1 MAFDKLKPVKMNV
14 RIVELVIAVCV
25 VIISLASLFV
35 ALYQGRV
42 MQKTLEA
49 SVWPALQVT
58 TGNYDPDRDLVEI
71 TFEMSNGGMGPAEV
85 KSATIIYNDQIYDLK
100 NAGNLGRL
108 IVECCVPGE
117 NPEEKLATW
126 RAINQGNIRMTT
138 EGVVK
143 RIFAPAEAIEMINF
157 SVPTQDTYFTED
169 FRDEARFEDAL
180 TLWNTLNEERW
191 NMSFSACYCSVF
203 DQCWQADLTQAERQ
217 RVRHCPTAE
226 PR

>member
-1 MAFDKLKPVKMNV
+1 MAFKKLKPVKVNV
-14 RIVELVIAVCV
+14 RSVELVIAVCV
-25 VIISLASLFV
+25 VVISLASLFV
-35 ALYQGRV
+35 AFYQGRV

-49 SVWPALQVT
+49 NVWPALQVT
-58 TGNYDPDRDLVEI
+58 TGNYNAERDQVEI

-85 KSATIIYNDQIYDLK
+85 KSAVILYRGTLYDLN

-108 IVECCVPGE
+108 IVDCCAPGDSPQAKLE
-117 NPEEKLATW
+117 NW
-126 RAINQGNIRMTT
+126 RALNQGHLRLTT
-138 EGVVK
+138 EGVVR
-143 RIFAPAEAIEMINF
+143 RIFAPSETITIVNF
-157 SVPTQDTYFTED
+157 SVPKPETYFSED
-169 FRDEARFEDAL
+169 FRDEARFQDAL

-217 RVRHCPTAE
+217 RVRHCPSSE